1 MSVKPVVAFTTLIL
15 ILKSVSY
22 GFLSGDIRDLKRADN
37 AEDSIMALV
46 EIGDYA
52 ERKERAQKVLISCLS
67 CKNPDIRRKSVEI
80 LGDIKEKDSKIIR
93 EIMRMMEDPDPSVR
107 RTAVAATQYQNSFYS
122 AFVRGLKKRICDK
135 DALVREMTAG
145 TLIELERYAFRPLGQ
160 ILEEEPCEKGVIEA
174 LRVIKEIGRC
184 PSHLYEKVKKYSD
197 SNNSKIR
204 EEAEYILRE
213 YKE

>member
-1 MSVKPVVAFTTLIL
+1 MSVKSVVAFTTLIL
-15 ILKSVSY
+15 ILKSMSY

-52 ERKERAQKVLISCLS
+52 ERKKRAQKVLISCLS
-67 CKNPDIRRKSVEI
+67 SKNPDIRRKAVEI
-80 LGDIKEKDSKIIR
+80 LGNIEEKDSKVIK
-93 EIMRMMEDPDPSVR
+93 EIMAMMEDSDPSVR
-107 RTAVAATQYQNSFYS
+107 RAAVAATQYHNSFYS
-122 AFVRGLKKRICDK
+122 AFIRGLKRRICDK
-135 DALVREMTAG
+135 DELVREMTAS
-145 TLIELERYAFRPLGQ
+145 TLIELERYAFRPLKQ

-184 PSHLYEKVKKYSD
+184 PSSLYKKVEKYSD
-197 SNNSKIR
+197 SKNRLIR

-213 YKE
+213 YKK